1 MQRLPPR
8 STRTDTL
15 FPYTTLVRAVRA
27 LPAVGAGAGGD
38 AGRDVCPGR
47 FDAQGQGDHR
57 RAVRPCL
64 LGLDDLGDQQEARWQ
79 PGGLCPAPPRRAV
92 PLSRSEEH
100 TSELQSLMRISYA
113 VFSLNKKKDT
123 E

>member
-1 MQRLPPR
+1 MYFLYFFFFKQKTAYEMRIMDWSSDVCSSDLR
-8 STRTDTL
+8 ALLD
-15 FPYTTLVRAVRA
+15 RAVRA

-92 PLSRSEEH
+92 PLS
-100 TSELQSLMRISYA
+100 
-113 VFSLNKKKDT
+113 DP
-123 E
+123 